1 MTITHT
7 PHDPRADSVEAG
19 AVPSV
24 PAEGRDAI
32 VVRGV
37 SLTYGGETPVR
48 ALQDVD
54 LEVREGQF
62 ASLVGP
68 SGCGKSTLLRALAGL
83 IAPEAGPGVEVRV
96 DGQDARERPGLAAF
110 MPQRDLLLPWRRTL
124 GNAALGAELS
134 GVPRAQAREQARGLL
149 ERFGLAGFERAWPA
163 QLSGGMRQRLALL
176 RTFLV
181 PRRVLLLD
189 EPFGALDALTRRD
202 MQEWLQEVWTADRRT
217 VLLVTHD
224 VEEALVLSD
233 VVFVMSDRPGRI
245 LARIDIDLPRPRE
258 LETTATAE
266 FGALK
271 AEVLRTL
278 ASGRAPRGPR

>member
-1 MTITHT
+1 MTTNT
-7 PHDPRADSVEAG
+7 LQGMPTG
-19 AVPSV
+19 AEST
-24 PAEGRDAI
+24 GRLAI
-32 VVRGV
+32 EVGGV
-37 SLTYGGETPVR
+37 SLAFGGETPVQ
-48 ALQDVD
+48 ALAGVD
-54 LEVREGQF
+54 LSVAEGQF

-68 SGCGKSTLLRALAGL
+68 SGCGKSTLLRSLAGL
-83 IAPEAGPGVEVRV
+83 IRPDTGMVAV
-96 DGQDARERPGLAAF
+96 DRQDAAGRPGLAAF

-134 GVPRAQAREQARGLL
+134 GVPRTMARAQARGLL

-202 MQEWLQEVWTADRRT
+202 MQGWLQQVWTSDRRT

-224 VEEALVLSD
+224 VEEALTLSD
-233 VVFVMSDRPGRI
+233 VVFVMSDRPGQV
-245 LARIDIDLPRPRE
+245 LARIPVHLPRPRD
-258 LETTATAE
+258 LDTTTSPE
-266 FGALK
+266 FAALK
-271 AEVLRTL
+271 AEVLRAL
-278 ASGRAPRGPR
+278 EAGRGRPPLP